1 MKKATLYIQENVFHY
16 NDDGIDF
23 KEEVQHWEEIIVD
36 FADES
41 TIRFQNKARIVPPYI
56 REWKVDVVVPP
67 CSAATIYLANEE
79 YDYDI
84 YESESRVVSIDIL
97 RENGAV
103 QSFAFK

>member
-1 MKKATLYIQENVFHY
+1 MVKAQVYVQENIFHY
-16 NDDGIDF
+16 NDNGIDF
-23 KEEVQHWEEIIVD
+23 KEEVQRGEEIIVD

-41 TIRFQNKARIVPPYI
+41 TIRFQNKARIVSPYT

-103 QSFAFK
+103 QSFMFK

>member
-1 MKKATLYIQENVFHY
+1 MKKTTLYIQENIFHY

-23 KEEVQHWEEIIVD
+23 KKEVQREEEIIID
-36 FADES
+36 FVNES
-41 TIRFQNKARIVPPYI
+41 TIRFQNKARIVSPYT
-56 REWKVDVVVPP
+56 REWKVDVIVPP
-67 CSAATIYLANEE
+67 CDAATIYLANEE

>member
-1 MKKATLYIQENVFHY
+1 MVMAQVYIDENSLCY
-16 NDDGIDF
+16 RDDKINFTEGVGLRD
-23 KEEVQHWEEIIVD
+23 EVVVD

-41 TIRFQNKARIVPPYI
+41 TIRFQNRARIVPSYT

-84 YESESRVVSIDIL
+84 YESESKVVNIDIL
-97 RENGAV
+97 RENGHI
-103 QSFAFK
+103 QSFMFK

>member
-16 NDDGIDF
+16 SDDGIDF
-23 KEEVQHWEEIIVD
+23 KKEVQRWEEIIVD

-41 TIRFQNKARIVPPYI
+41 TVRFQNRARIVPPYN

-67 CSAATIYLANEE
+67 CDAATIYLANEE

-84 YESESRVVSIDIL
+84 YESESKVVSIDIL
-97 RENGAV
+97 RENGCV